1 MMTKQEKRLTI
12 EAEVI
17 NLLGLIMAG
26 AAYVKDKQTFL
37 AVLTAIFGTAFVG
50 TTIHHAVD
58 KIKDRQRS

>member
-12 EAEVI
+12 TAEVI
-17 NLLGLIMAG
+17 NLLGAIISG

-37 AVLTAIFGTAFVG
+37 AVLTAIFGTSFVG
-50 TTIHHAVD
+50 IVIPHVVD